1 MIWASSSRSGRNMA
15 RSHGSPSFVMPLE
28 GSGSVACSFCCR
40 ASAWWPTL
48 AQQGHLATYVLRR
61 AGGCSGQHLPKR
73 PQNGPKSWLL
83 FFCDAIGGVWK
94 CCSSFLCQGASRA
107 LTTKVGS
114 KLYFPDRA
122 FQGDTR
128 TMCVRG
134 GHLKCSSRD
143 RT

>member
-1 MIWASSSRSGRNMA
+1 MSQQLPKEGRKMA
-15 RSHGSPSFVMPLE
+15 QSHGSSSFVMPLE
-28 GSGSVACSFCCR
+28 GSGSVARPFSCR
-40 ASAWWPTL
+40 AGAWWPTP
-48 AQQGHLATYVLRR
+48 AFDGWVATYVLIC
-61 AGGCSGQHLPKR
+61 GLGIGECSGQQLPR
-73 PQNGPKSWLL
+73 GAPYGPKSWLL

-94 CCSSFLCQGASRA
+94 CCSPFLCQGASRA

-134 GHLKCSSRD
+134 HLKCSSR
-143 RT
+143 